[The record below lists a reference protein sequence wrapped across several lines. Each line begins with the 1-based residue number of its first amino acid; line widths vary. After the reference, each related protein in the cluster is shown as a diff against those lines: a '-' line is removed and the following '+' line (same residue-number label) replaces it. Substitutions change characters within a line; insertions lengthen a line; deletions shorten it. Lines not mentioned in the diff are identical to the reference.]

1 MRTYLG
7 ILLAL
12 ALFMAGAPAKAA
24 PLTDDALKTMLEN
37 LGYTVDVT
45 GDKAPH
51 RYKIKESLPD
61 NSLNF
66 TITAELSSDGST
78 LWIYAGLY
86 ELPKGK
92 VPGDPLRALLSKN
105 DDIGPQFFSYSD
117 GNKLFYLNA
126 PASANDVT
134 PSVMRTRL
142 KNFVG
147 TLNKTRDLWDTDKW
161 K

>member
-1 MRTYLG
+1 
-7 ILLAL
+7 
-12 ALFMAGAPAKAA
+12 
-24 PLTDDALKTMLEN
+24 
-37 LGYTVDVT
+37 TVEVT

-86 ELPKGK
+86 ELPAGK
-92 VPGDPLRALLSKN
+92 VPSEPLLALLTKN
-105 DDIGPQFFSYSD
+105 DDIGPQFFSYSAAS
-117 GNKLFYLNA
+117 KLLYLNA
-126 PASANDVT
+126 PAAAGDVT
-134 PSVMRTRL
+134 PSVMRLRL
-142 KNFVG
+142 KKFIN
-147 TLNKTRDLWDTDKW
+147 TLDATKNLWDTEKW